1 MKILNLMLRESRQIV
16 ENMDFETKYQKAEI
30 KLKIKD
36 AEITKLRE
44 QVVYRNDLIEAAKQM
59 MK

>member
-1 MKILNLMLRESRQIV
+1 MLRESSQIA

-44 QVVYRNDLIEAAKQM
+44 QVVYRNDLIEAASKM